1 MEMELIGMKKGVG
14 NDTEPPVFI
23 MAGSRGLEPLAS
35 GVTGRR
41 YNQLNY
47 DPVCN
52 LFLVETRFPS
62 SP

>member
-1 MEMELIGMKKGVG
+1 MKKGVG

-23 MAGSRGLEPLAS
+23 LARSAGLEPAAS

-52 LFLVETRFPS
+52 LFPVETRFLS
-62 SP
+62 SPWSKPGQL